1 MKRWQH
7 ICLGLTFIGISAASS
22 TRAQDQNEKFYRDH
36 PINVTVGNTA
46 GGGYD
51 LVARLLSKYMG
62 HYIPGNP
69 TMIVQN
75 MPGAAT
81 LKEANYI
88 YAVAPKDGS
97 VIGTVARGAVVQP
110 LFTAE
115 QFDGSKF
122 EWLGSVSKTVSTCIA
137 YKTSTIKSWNDV
149 MNHEF
154 IVAGQGVSAD
164 SDVFALAL
172 KNIFG
177 AKIKLVTGFPGTN
190 DMSLA
195 MERGE
200 VDGFCGLSYSTLRV
214 RHGDWLKN
222 KSVTILLQAGLERE
236 EELHNIPF
244 IEDLAKDQDTLQTIR
259 VITSPQKIA
268 LPFAAP
274 PQTIPARVALLRQAF
289 DATMKDKEFRSEA
302 DKLGVDVDPIN
313 GQEVDHIVRQLYN
326 TPKNIIL
333 RAAHAMEDGDKTHD
347 K

>member
-1 MKRWQH
+1 MTYVTRT
-7 ICLGLTFIGISAASS
+7 LLSASLLLSS
-22 TRAQDQNEKFYRDH
+22 CATLCAQDINDEKFYRDH
-36 PINVTVGNTA
+36 PITITVGNTA

-51 LVARLLSKYMG
+51 LVARLVSKYMG
-62 HYIPGNP
+62 RYIPGTP
-69 TMIVQN
+69 AMIVQN

-88 YAVAPKDGS
+88 YSVAPKDGS
-97 VIGTVARGAVVQP
+97 VIGTIARGAVVQP
-110 LFTAE
+110 LFTTE
-115 QFDGSKF
+115 LFDGARYQ
-122 EWLGSVSKTVSTCIA
+122 WLGSVSKTVSTCIA
-137 YKTSTIKSWNDV
+137 YKTSHIKSWSDV
-149 MNHEF
+149 MSHEF
-154 IVAGQGVSAD
+154 IAAGQGVSAD

-200 VDGFCGLSYSTLRV
+200 VDGFCGLSYSTLKV

-222 KSVTILLQAGLERE
+222 KDVTILLQAGLERE
-236 EELHNIPF
+236 DELKDIPF
-244 IEDLAKDQDTLQTIR
+244 IEDLAKDKETLQTIR

-274 PQTIPARVALLRQAF
+274 PETPATRVTILRKAF
-289 DATMKDKEFRSEA
+289 DATMIDKEFRAEA
-302 DKLGVDVDPIN
+302 DRLGIDVDPIN
-313 GQEVDHIVRQLYN
+313 GAEVEHIVRQLYA
-326 TPKNIIL
+326 TPKNIIA
-333 RAAHAMEDGDKTHD
+333 RAARAMEDGEK

>member
-1 MKRWQH
+1 MASPRHSALW
-7 ICLGLTFIGISAASS
+7 GVAASMLLS
-22 TRAQDQNEKFYRDH
+22 TLTYAQDLTVEKFYHDRTLT
-36 PINVTVGNTA
+36 VTVGNTA

-51 LVARLLSKYMG
+51 LVARLVSKYMG
-62 HYIPGNP
+62 AFIPGHP
-69 TMIVQN
+69 TLIVQN

-88 YAVAPKDGS
+88 YSVAPRDGS
-97 VIGTVARGAVVQP
+97 VFGTIARGAVVQP
-110 LFTAE
+110 LFTPEA
-115 QFDGSKF
+115 FDGSRY

-137 YKTSTIKSWNDV
+137 WKTSSIKSWDDV
-149 MNHEF
+149 MKHEF
-154 IVAGQGVSAD
+154 IAAGQGVSAD
-164 SDVFALAL
+164 ADVFALAL

-200 VDGFCGLSYSTLRV
+200 VDGFCGLSYSTLRA

-222 KSVTILLQAGLERE
+222 KSITILLQAGLERE
-236 EELHNIPF
+236 SDLAGIPF
-244 IEDLAKDQDTLQTIR
+244 IEDLAGDQETLQTIR

-274 PQTIPARVALLRQAF
+274 PTTPPERVKALRMAF
-289 DATMKDKEFRSEA
+289 DATMNDKEFRAEA
-302 DKLGVDVDPIN
+302 DKLGVEIDPIS
-313 GQEVDHIVRQLYN
+313 GDEVARIVAQLYA
-326 TPKNIIL
+326 TPKPIIA
-333 RAAHAMEDGDKTHD
+333 RAARAMESADK